1 MTSFINLAL
10 WSENMKDPLDGV
22 LKKGKNYI
30 QIKKRD
36 NSETVSLKKMASSR
50 MELVSPANSGVYQP
64 KCDINHILSHLN
76 KKSSTLQMNLLTKQG
91 ESNMNNVA
99 NTNSEDVLS
108 SLMKIE
114 NELRDNDNEEFSL
127 SNLTLLCID
136 KIKTFSENLKRIQ
149 IADQLRLPP
158 YINPLHPLSVC

>member
-1 MTSFINLAL
+1 
-10 WSENMKDPLDGV
+10 
-22 LKKGKNYI
+22 
-30 QIKKRD
+30 
-36 NSETVSLKKMASSR
+36 
-50 MELVSPANSGVYQP
+50 
-64 KCDINHILSHLN
+64 
-76 KKSSTLQMNLLTKQG
+76 MNLLTKQG

-127 SNLTLLCID
+127 SNLTSLCID
-136 KIKTFSENLKRIQ
+136 KIKTFSEKLKRIQ

-158 YINPLHPLSVC
+158 YINPLHPLSVS

>member
-1 MTSFINLAL
+1 MN
-10 WSENMKDPLDGV
+10 
-22 LKKGKNYI
+22 I

-50 MELVSPANSGVYQP
+50 MELVSLANSGVYQP

-127 SNLTLLCID
+127 SNLILKQYLILD
-136 KIKTFSENLKRIQ
+136 NLF
-149 IADQLRLPP
+149 
-158 YINPLHPLSVC
+158 N

>member
-1 MTSFINLAL
+1 MN
-10 WSENMKDPLDGV
+10 
-22 LKKGKNYI
+22 I

-108 SLMKIE
+108 SLMNKRNKLIQSGKYT
-114 NELRDNDNEEFSL
+114 DG
-127 SNLTLLCID
+127 ID
-136 KIKTFSENLKRIQ
+136 EVIMKIKKAKKRNFRV
-149 IADQLRLPP
+149 L
-158 YINPLHPLSVC
+158 YI

>member
-1 MTSFINLAL
+1 MN
-10 WSENMKDPLDGV
+10 
-22 LKKGKNYI
+22 I

-36 NSETVSLKKMASSR
+36 NSETVSLKEMASSR

-127 SNLTLLCID
+127 SNLTSLCID